1 MGELAAFRPLDIGH
15 GRGGRG
21 LQKSALVMRKDTH
34 FALMGGFRSECM
46 VCVMLLLGARGVWG
60 GRGCAR
66 LLTYFVLRMY
76 HIARFSLGG
85 LIFI

>member
-1 MGELAAFRPLDIGH
+1 MPCVICMGELAAFRPLDIGH

-46 VCVMLLLGARGVWG
+46 VCVMLLLGARGGVG
-60 GRGCAR
+60 G
-66 LLTYFVLRMY
+66 
-76 HIARFSLGG
+76 
-85 LIFI
+85 